1 MSLRL
6 DFTFLDKNGKFLY
19 NATIGSANYT
29 DDLKSLNFL
38 HKKLKDHLTYPM
50 IMHRVEIKYAVPD
63 DVKAYM
69 FDTDTFELLPNRF
82 EKKDSW
88 KKEIARQSGYS
99 RIGSNN
105 V

>member
-6 DFTFLDKNGKFLY
+6 DFTFLDKNGHFLY

-29 DDLKSLNFL
+29 DDLQSLNFL
-38 HKKLKDHLTYPM
+38 HKVLKEHLTHPM
-50 IMHRVEIKYAVPD
+50 MIHRKEIKYAVPD
-63 DVKAYM
+63 DVKSYM

-88 KKEIARQSGYS
+88 KKDIARYGGYS
-99 RIGSNN
+99 RVGHNN

>member
-6 DFTFLDKNGKFLY
+6 NFTFLDKNGNFLY

-29 DDLKSLNFL
+29 DDLQSLNFL
-38 HKKLKDHLTYPM
+38 HKILKEHMTHPM
-50 IMHRVEIKYAVPD
+50 IIHRTNTKYAVPD

-82 EKKDSW
+82 EKKDNW
-88 KKEIARQSGYS
+88 KKEIARQGGYS
-99 RIGSNN
+99 RVGNNN